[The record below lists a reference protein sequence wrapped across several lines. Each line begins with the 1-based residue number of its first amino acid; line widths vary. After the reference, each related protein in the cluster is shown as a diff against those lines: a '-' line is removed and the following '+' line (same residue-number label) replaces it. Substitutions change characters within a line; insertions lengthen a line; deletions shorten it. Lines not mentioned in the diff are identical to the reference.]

1 MGGTNAGKWQ
11 AVRQA
16 KNWQDNGFVG
26 DVTSKDIRC
35 FELSPGT
42 GAPVVANVTAG
53 QQVTYNI
60 DPNLYHP
67 GPMSFYLA
75 KVPAGQSAKTF
86 TGDGNVWFKI
96 WHEQPTFGSQLTWP
110 SMSMLR
116 SHILVHTELTRSQT
130 RRL

>member
-42 GAPVVANVTAG
+42 GAPSVANVTAG
-53 QQVTYNI
+53 QQLTYNI
-60 DPNLYHP
+60 EPNLYHP

-75 KVPAGQSAKTF
+75 KVPTGQSAKTF

-96 WHEQPTFGSQLTWP
+96 WQEQPNFGSQLTWP
-110 SMSMLR
+110 SMSMPSLQ
-116 SHILVHTELTRSQT
+116 LD
-130 RRL
+130 

>member
-1 MGGTNAGKWQ
+1 
-11 AVRQA
+11 
-16 KNWQDNGFVG
+16 
-26 DVTSKDIRC
+26 
-35 FELSPGT
+35 
-42 GAPVVANVTAG
+42 
-53 QQVTYNI
+53 
-60 DPNLYHP
+60 
-67 GPMSFYLA
+67 MSFYLA